1 MNKPNPFE
9 TQTSAAE
16 QLKKSR
22 ARLRFAVFGA
32 ITVGAIILV
41 PLLVQGCKR
50 EEAPP
55 APVEDTNT
63 TSMADTQGLPP
74 LEPVHTNLLGLPPIN
89 LPPPTNTFVPPPITP
104 VPPAA
109 SGSEY
114 TVAKGDSFYT
124 IGKKLGVSTKAI
136 GDANPG
142 VDSKKL
148 KVGQKLNVPASTTAT
163 GAGPIAPGSSVAPM
177 EATAT
182 EATYSVKS
190 GDTLLRIAKAHGT
203 TVKLIKS
210 ANSLTTDRIKVGQKL
225 KLPVKEAAVAAP
237 APVVETT
244 PLVLPPTTAPAL
256 PSLPT
261 PTSH

>member
-9 TQTSAAE
+9 TQTSTAE

-63 TSMADTQGLPP
+63 TSALDTNGLPP
-74 LEPVHTNLLGLPPIN
+74 VEPVHSNVLSLPPIN
-89 LPPPTNTFVPPPITP
+89 LPPLTSSVPVGTLAPVSAIAPI
-104 VPPAA
+104 AN
-109 SGSEY
+109 GSEY

-124 IGKKLGVSTKAI
+124 IGKKFGVSTKAI
-136 GDANPG
+136 SDANPG

-148 KVGQKLNVPASTTAT
+148 KVGQKLNLPAAAASVPT
-163 GAGPIAPGSSVAPM
+163 APGNNVAPT
-177 EATAT
+177 ESAAT
-182 EATYSVKS
+182 EATYTVKS

-203 TVKLIKS
+203 TVKVIKS
-210 ANSLTTDRIKVGQKL
+210 ANSLTTDKI
-225 KLPVKEAAVAAP
+225 
-237 APVVETT
+237 
-244 PLVLPPTTAPAL
+244 
-256 PSLPT
+256 
-261 PTSH
+261 

>member
-63 TSMADTQGLPP
+63 TTALDTNGLPP
-74 LEPVHTNLLGLPPIN
+74 FEPVHTNVLSLPAIN
-89 LPPPTNTFVPPPITP
+89 FPPLTTNVPVVSAIAPT
-104 VPPAA
+104 A

-124 IGKKLGVSTKAI
+124 IGKKFGVSTKAI
-136 GDANPG
+136 SDANPG

-148 KVGQKLNVPASTTAT
+148 KLGQKLNVPASTAAPTAS
-163 GAGPIAPGSSVAPM
+163 ANSIAPIESA
-177 EATAT
+177 AT
-182 EATYSVKS
+182 EATYTVKS
-190 GDTLLRIAKAHGT
+190 GDTLLRIAKAHHM
-203 TVKLIKS
+203 TVKAVKS

-225 KLPVKEAAVAAP
+225 KLPVKEAAAP
-237 APVVETT
+237 TPVLEPT
-244 PLVLPPTTAPAL
+244 PLVLPPTTPSTL
-256 PSLPT
+256 PTLPT
-261 PTSH
+261 PNK